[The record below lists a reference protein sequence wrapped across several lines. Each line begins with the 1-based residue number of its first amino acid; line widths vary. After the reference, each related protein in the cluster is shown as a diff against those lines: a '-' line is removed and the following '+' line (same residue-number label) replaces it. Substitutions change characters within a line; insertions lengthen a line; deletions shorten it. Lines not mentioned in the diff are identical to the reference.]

1 MDSRDVPADAPP
13 AADIASAFRVHEV
26 RTDGETVLYVGRPA
40 PGAESLEQELWP
52 LFREYGYDVTLQR
65 QYDPETGPAILPENW
80 VLVAE
85 PERLGVDGV
94 PWLNVALLVLTAL
107 STLFA
112 GHWWYGIDVSAD
124 PTAIVQAWPFTVAV
138 LAVLGVH
145 ELGHYVMSRY
155 HRVSASLP
163 YFIPFPTIF
172 GTMGAVIKMRG
183 RIPDRKA
190 LFDIGV
196 AGPLAGLVA
205 TAVVTVVGLYM
216 DPVSIPLPES
226 GEAVFVDFNYPL
238 LLHLLAEVT
247 GQPLRY
253 ADPSLSVNPVVMGG
267 WIGMF
272 ITFLNLLPVGQLDGG
287 HIVRAILGERTGT
300 FSAFVPAGLFG
311 LSGYLFFVQGG
322 RAVFIWFVWG
332 IFALG
337 LAYAGPVSPVY
348 DEPLDRKRVAIG
360 VLTFALGLACFTPV
374 PLEVVRV

>member
-1 MDSRDVPADAPP
+1 MDVPADAPP
-13 AADIASAFRVHEV
+13 VERIESGFRVQEV
-26 RTDGETVLYVGRPA
+26 RTDGDAVLYIGRPTA
-40 PGAESLEQELWP
+40 DPDALERDLWP
-52 LFREYGYDVTLQR
+52 VFRDHGYEVSLHR
-65 QYDPETGPAILPENW
+65 RYEPETGPRILPGNY

-85 PERLGVDGV
+85 PQSVGLDGI
-94 PWLNVALLVLTAL
+94 PWLNVALFVLTAV

-138 LAVLGVH
+138 LGVLGVH

-183 RIPDRKA
+183 RIPDRTA

-196 AGPLAGLVA
+196 AGPLAGLAA
-205 TAVVTVVGLYM
+205 TAVVTVIGLYM
-216 DPVSIPLPES
+216 EPVSIPVPDD
-226 GEAVFVDFNYPL
+226 GEAVFVAFNYPL
-238 LLHLLAEVT
+238 LLHALADFT
-247 GQPLRY
+247 GQPLQY

-287 HIVRAILGERTGT
+287 HIVRAILGERTET

-311 LSGYLFFVQGG
+311 LSGYLFFARGG

-332 IFALG
+332 LFALG
-337 LAYAGPVSPVY
+337 LAYAGPTTPVR
-348 DEPLDRKRVAIG
+348 DEPLDRRRVAVG
-360 VLTFALGLACFTPV
+360 VLTFVLGLACFTPV
-374 PLEVVRV
+374 PLEVVRL